1 MNISA
6 AIETCNENP
15 IVIAIAE
22 GISHTDIGLT
32 LATIFL
38 AIITWNLIDDKK
50 QARILRKMVPHVK
63 ISRTVKV
70 SRSTTSADGASTKEE
85 AEASETVEE

>member
-15 IVIAIAE
+15 FLIALAD

-38 AIITWNLIDDKK
+38 AIVTWNLIDDRK
-50 QARILRKMVPHVK
+50 QARILRHFVPS
-63 ISRTVKV
+63 IKV
-70 SRSTTSADGASTKEE
+70 SRHVKMTRTITSADGASTKDE